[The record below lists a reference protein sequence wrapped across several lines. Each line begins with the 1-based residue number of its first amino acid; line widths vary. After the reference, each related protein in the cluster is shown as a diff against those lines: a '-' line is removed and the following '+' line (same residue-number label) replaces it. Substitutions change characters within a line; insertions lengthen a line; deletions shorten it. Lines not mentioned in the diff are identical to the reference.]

1 MVESLQGKV
10 LKIWDHAKYSEF
22 QSKYRKV
29 LSSEI
34 YDIAKVKKNMFHCRQ
49 FSCKQIMEIINEKC
63 NFLAILET
71 VLWAEL
77 ATNFST

>member
-1 MVESLQGKV
+1 MVESPQGKA
-10 LKIWDHAKYSEF
+10 LKIRDNAKYSEF
-22 QSKYRKV
+22 HSKQGKV

-34 YDIAKVKKNMFHCRQ
+34 YEYWQGKKTMFHCQQ

-77 ATNFST
+77 AANFST